1 MEMIAGP
8 KGSECFRIEHES
20 GAVLTVAR
28 HGGHLISWT
37 TADGTEQLYLSP
49 KADFSD
55 DKAIRG
61 GVPVIFPQ
69 FSDHGPF
76 GRHGFARKSLWEVC
90 EETGKFTLT
99 SSDETLAEWPHPFS
113 LSLEFTLTA
122 DSLMMALTIT
132 NLGESPF
139 EFHAA
144 LHTYFGVP
152 DVEQAKVTGLEGLGF
167 LDEAANVTFP
177 GEESPIS
184 FGLEVDRA
192 YFGGGE
198 REVSLASGSSEVT
211 VFSEG
216 FPDVVIW
223 NPGPG
228 HGIGDL
234 DDEGWRD
241 FVCVE
246 SAQVENLEVLK
257 PGRSWTGRQ
266 KITTSSAL

>member
-8 KGSECFRIEHES
+8 GGSECFRMEHES
-20 GAVLTVAR
+20 GAALTVAR

-90 EETGKFTLT
+90 EETGEFTLT
-99 SSDETLAEWPHPFS
+99 SSDETLAEWPHTFS
-113 LSLEFTLTA
+113 LALEFTLTG
-122 DSLMMALTIT
+122 DSLTIT
-132 NLGESPF
+132 LSVNNIGDAPF

-144 LHTYFGVP
+144 LHTYFGVTL
-152 DVEQAKVTGLEGLGF
+152 EQAEVTGLGGIGF
-167 LDEAANVTFP
+167 LDEAKKVIMP
-177 GEESPIS
+177 GEETPIS
-184 FGLEVDRA
+184 FGTEVDRA
-192 YFGGGE
+192 YFGGGD
-198 REVSLASGSSEVT
+198 REVHLNSDSSEVT
-211 VFSEG
+211 VISKG
-216 FPDVVIW
+216 FPDVVVW
-223 NPGPG
+223 NPGPD

-234 DDEGWRD
+234 HDEGWKD
-241 FVCVE
+241 FICLE
-246 SAQVENLEVLK
+246 SARVEKLEILE
-257 PGRSWTGRQ
+257 PGQSWTGSQ
-266 KITTSSAL
+266 KITTSSAP